1 MITKEEVEEIRA
13 QLPDEWK
20 HLADTKPT
28 SAIYED
34 FITNGKFDLEKIN
47 GYIYMREWEAH
58 IGF

>member
-1 MITKEEVEEIRA
+1 MLTKEEVEEIRA

-20 HLADTKPT
+20 HLATFRDDG
-28 SAIYED
+28 IYDED
-34 FITNGKFDLEKIN
+34 FITNGNFDLKKIN